1 MIFNVKVYTGFFIP
15 LKCYLL
21 MTVEKITG
29 ETTSLD
35 LLLAIKETG
44 IGKSDRVLCQFSGEP
59 PRPWNGGRRSQG
71 TDPSRE
77 KEEGG
82 LPNSTAH
89 RADPPFSARQSK
101 LHSL

>member
-59 PRPWNGGRRSQG
+59 PGLGMGVAAPRAPTPTGRRRKVAYP
-71 TDPSRE
+71 T
-77 KEEGG
+77 
-82 LPNSTAH
+82 
-89 RADPPFSARQSK
+89 
-101 LHSL
+101 

>member
-1 MIFNVKVYTGFFIP
+1 
-15 LKCYLL
+15 

-82 LPNSTAH
+82 LPDSTAH